1 MLCNVIK
8 YILVSGSEGML
19 YPRFTVIYH
28 EASTICFEVAN
39 YVEVKW
45 TNLEKWASATSTQYS
60 LNDIASVHT
69 KPLDKIVYENRT
81 CSDMH
86 CNSSKI
92 KDTYQI
98 PYVFKM
104 SNVEK

>member
-1 MLCNVIK
+1 MLSNVIK

-69 KPLDKIVYENRT
+69 KPLDKIVYEIRT
-81 CSDMH
+81 GLEMH
-86 CNSSKI
+86 YNSSKNWNRRYLS
-92 KDTYQI
+92 DTI
-98 PYVFKM
+98 RF
-104 SNVEK
+104 